1 MARAKK
7 RESYGSGSV
16 TQVKKNGEVVPNTY
30 RVCIN
35 LGTDPT
41 TGKRKKVQRV
51 FHGSLTD
58 ARKLAKQLADEY
70 AAVDVAKA
78 HDTFSALV
86 ADWYSS
92 METNNAATPATLKQ
106 YRCRLQYVEDVIGTR
121 KVATLKQTDI
131 EKALKAV
138 KERHDLSNTSMNKVF
153 QVTRRVLAYAVNVG
167 AIVRNPTDGM
177 TAPKIDKVVTRRS
190 LTTDEIAQ
198 FGKCLD
204 RDIQEAYNEYDA
216 KESRRANWGRDMFD
230 RTALRGLSGLSNL
243 LAVRLLLASGMR
255 RGECLGLTWGNV
267 DFANGQVHIK
277 QTLTAAVEIRVPKT
291 GAGVRSLYIDSQT
304 MAQLKAWKAF
314 QRDALHLIQ
323 REGVVVTQ
331 TDATPV
337 FCNDLGDWNDPTKF
351 DRWWRGYREGIGF
364 PDLKV
369 HELRH
374 SQATQ
379 LLAHGADI
387 KTVQSRLG
395 HASAS
400 LTLNQYAHAV
410 PANDRTAADLMGT
423 LFNGPAKPKGE
434 VVQLQKTA

>member
-204 RDIQEAYNEYDA
+204 RDI
-216 KESRRANWGRDMFD
+216 
-230 RTALRGLSGLSNL
+230 
-243 LAVRLLLASGMR
+243 
-255 RGECLGLTWGNV
+255 
-267 DFANGQVHIK
+267 
-277 QTLTAAVEIRVPKT
+277 
-291 GAGVRSLYIDSQT
+291 
-304 MAQLKAWKAF
+304 
-314 QRDALHLIQ
+314 
-323 REGVVVTQ
+323 
-331 TDATPV
+331 
-337 FCNDLGDWNDPTKF
+337 
-351 DRWWRGYREGIGF
+351 
-364 PDLKV
+364 
-369 HELRH
+369 
-374 SQATQ
+374 
-379 LLAHGADI
+379 
-387 KTVQSRLG
+387 
-395 HASAS
+395 
-400 LTLNQYAHAV
+400 
-410 PANDRTAADLMGT
+410 
-423 LFNGPAKPKGE
+423 
-434 VVQLQKTA
+434 